1 MKSGIQPN
9 YQAAG
14 DNTRRRSFPLSFPNP
29 LPLHLPSPVFSRAP
43 FFFSLLPS
51 PPILS
56 SPVPLSPP
64 LAAFSFIIVSF
75 LFFPL
80 PRVNHAPSLSLSSRT
95 RFSNCEKKGEGGSPL
110 DRGEGA
116 SFFAPSPLPRQR
128 PSHVTLCI
136 FFHVEGG
143 RRRSGTPRS
152 WKCFS
157 RTRRR
162 RRRRR

>member
-80 PRVNHAPSLSLSSRT
+80 PRVNHAPSLFLPLSLS
-95 RFSNCEKKGEGGSPL
+95 FSLFE
-110 DRGEGA
+110 D
-116 SFFAPSPLPRQR
+116 SFFQLREKGGGWVSSRPRRGSFIFCPLSPPSSETQPRHPLHIFPR
-128 PSHVTLCI
+128 
-136 FFHVEGG
+136 
-143 RRRSGTPRS
+143 
-152 WKCFS
+152 
-157 RTRRR
+157 
-162 RRRRR
+162 